1 MFNGES
7 LTGIQWRLINVW
19 IWQSPERQ
27 VSWCQ
32 EMAATKVRRSSEL
45 LANTVRMN
53 IHWFPTP
60 DLAPLGSVSQPP
72 CGHRA
77 AGQSVL
83 WYRPVWCSAPVYQSC
98 FTPQQ
103 VNTSDTSIKTSTTT
117 LNNFTTNN
125 NVNILYIISTL
136 RVFSASGNLSIC
148 GFIFLLIHSS
158 TSNSVAL
165 WSNQR

>member
-19 IWQSPERQ
+19 IWQSPEGQ

-72 CGHRA
+72 CGHRT
-77 AGQSVL
+77 AGQPVL

-103 VNTSDTSIKTSTTT
+103 VNTANTSIKTSTTT
-117 LNNFTTNN
+117 LNNFTNTN
-125 NVNILYIISTL
+125 NVNILYIHYIDITDVFCFGKPEHL
-136 RVFSASGNLSIC
+136 RLN
-148 GFIFLLIHSS
+148 IFTYTFVYFKFRCVVI
-158 TSNSVAL
+158 
-165 WSNQR
+165 